1 MYLNLLTVGTSAYAI
16 VLSLLISTEL
26 PLSFSVLKSVS
37 KELCS
42 ISCIPP
48 LIHRRG
54 MLDAGGTDYST
65 LTLSV
70 RKTLDVRF
78 LSEDLSAGVC
88 NIVLFV

>member
-1 MYLNLLTVGTSAYAI
+1 MYLKLLAVGTSACAI
-16 VLSLLISTEL
+16 VLSLLITSEL
-26 PLSFSVLKSVS
+26 LLSFSVLKSVS
-37 KELCS
+37 KGLCS
-42 ISCIPP
+42 ISCIPA
-48 LIHRRG
+48 LIHRGR

-70 RKTLDVRF
+70 RKALDGCF